1 MNMKLRLLPIALLG
15 SASML
20 SQTYTP
26 VTVTGFNF
34 DAVAENAPAAGS
46 TTGAIDG
53 SDYVLYSAAYGALYS
68 TNKGLPNSG
77 TVTNGTRTYQMNP
90 YSGNNTLYVTA
101 GLKDSLTLSTPASYA
116 ALSLMGMST
125 EGNGNMTVTVRF
137 TDGTNQVFTGLV
149 MPDWFNN
156 SNFILNG
163 IDRTGR
169 TTNTPGNQSSN
180 PRLYA
185 VDLVLACAN
194 RTKSVSKIV
203 VQNTTT
209 NPRICVMAVSAA
221 ALPVYTANV
230 TDACFGMTNGKATVV
245 ATGGVPAYTYTWTS
259 SPVQNTV
266 TATGLPPG
274 TYTVTI
280 NDGPGCTNT
289 ITATV
294 GQPTAALTT
303 TIAAS
308 SQSLCTGKSTTLTT
322 SGASTYTWSTSA
334 STASTAISPTTS
346 ATYSVAG
353 TTAAGCPI
361 TGSINITVNPL
372 PVISFSLAQPMLC
385 TNSSSI
391 ALNATPA
398 GGVYTGTAVTGT
410 GFFPSAA
417 GTGTFSI
424 SYSYTNTNGCTAS
437 SAVTTT
443 INAAPVV
450 TFSLTQTQFCLNS
463 PPIYLQGTPASGVFS
478 GTGSGVTGTLF
489 TPSAAGVG
497 THTVTYTYT
506 NPSNCT
512 ASASSIA
519 TVSACTGI
527 EELQASALTVYPN
540 PGKGVFNIHAKADL
554 QVRVLNQ
561 TGQVISSKA
570 LKAGDNILDLSGFAA
585 GVYFISGQNGQQLI
599 NQKIVILD

>member
-1 MNMKLRLLPIALLG
+1 MKSFLLPIVLLG

-26 VTVTGFNF
+26 VTVTGFNM
-34 DAVAENAPAAGS
+34 DAVAENTVAS
-46 TTGAIDG
+46 TTTSGPIDG
-53 SDYVLYSAAYGALYS
+53 SNYAMYSAAYGALYS
-68 TNKGLPNSG
+68 INKGLPNSG
-77 TVTNGTRTYQMNP
+77 TVTNGTRTYQLSP
-90 YSGNNTLYVTA
+90 YTGNNICYITT
-101 GLKDSLTLSTPASYA
+101 GQKDSLILSTPASYA
-116 ALSLMGMST
+116 ALSLLGFAT
-125 EGNGNMTVTVRF
+125 EGNCAMTITVRF
-137 TDGTNQVFTGLV
+137 TDGTNQVFSGLT
-149 MPDWFNN
+149 MADWYNG
-156 SNFILNG
+156 SNAILSG
-163 IDRTGR
+163 IDRVDR
-169 TTNTPGNQSSN
+169 TTGTPGNVSNN

-185 VDLVLACAN
+185 TDLVLSCAN
-194 RTKSVSKIV
+194 RTKSVSKLVI
-203 VQNTTT
+203 QNGGT
-209 NPRICVMAVSAA
+209 NPRICAFAVSGA
-221 ALPVYTANV
+221 ALPTYTANV

-245 ATGGVPAYTYTWTS
+245 PTGGVPAYTYTWTT

-266 TATGLPPG
+266 TATSLPPG
-274 TYTVTI
+274 MYTVTI

-322 SGASTYTWSTSA
+322 SGATTYTWSTSA
-334 STASTAISPTTS
+334 STASTVISPTTS
-346 ATYSVAG
+346 ATYSVSG

-361 TGSINITVNPL
+361 TGSINITVNAL
-372 PVISFSLAQPMLC
+372 PVISFSLAQAMLC
-385 TNSSSI
+385 NNSSTI

-398 GGVYTGTAVTGT
+398 GGVYTGTAVTGSN
-410 GFFPSAA
+410 FSPAAA
-417 GTGTFSI
+417 GTGTFTI
-424 SYSYTNTNGCTAS
+424 SYSYTNTNGCSAS

-450 TFSLTQTQFCLNS
+450 TFSLAQTQFCPNS

-540 PGKGVFNIHAKADL
+540 PGKGVFNIHTTADL
-554 QVRVLNQ
+554 QVTVLNQ
-561 TGQVISSKA
+561 TGQAVSSRT

-585 GVYFISGQNGQQLI
+585 GVYFISGQNGQQLLK
-599 NQKIVILD
+599 QKVVILD